1 MNDLLD
7 WAKREVELACKKE
20 NPNRKDGEFDY
31 GCACYESAL
40 KAFESL
46 MQDEHSG
53 YSIMVTKNIL
63 NRLIAH
69 KPLTPIVDTEDV
81 WNKTINRQEGCISYQ
96 CKRIPSLFKDVYNN
110 GVIKYDDIN
119 RIIMTCD
126 GKTFFH
132 SGFIK
137 KIAQEYINE
146 ITMPYMPSDKHYI
159 VYCEGFLFNISNGY
173 FDTIGVL
180 YCMQPNGEKIEINR
194 YFKEGEKEMIEINE
208 DEYII
213 RKEN

>member
-137 KIAQEYINE
+137 KSHKNILMKSLCLICLATNIILFIVRGFYLIFLMDILIQSVY
-146 ITMPYMPSDKHYI
+146 YI
-159 VYCEGFLFNISNGY
+159 VCSPMG
-173 FDTIGVL
+173 
-180 YCMQPNGEKIEINR
+180 
-194 YFKEGEKEMIEINE
+194 
-208 DEYII
+208 
-213 RKEN
+213 RKSKSIVILKKVKKK